1 MFLRKYNKDFLI
13 LFGGQTVSNIGDQIY
28 LIALPWLV
36 YELTQSSFDMG
47 TISAINALPEI
58 VFAIFM
64 GVFIDRYNKK
74 KIMLIACIIEFILI
88 ALIPILSY
96 LNLLNIHH
104 IYVIGFLY
112 SSTTLVFLITY
123 RSSIPILVGK
133 SLLVKVNSLIQISL
147 TLIKM
152 IGPILAGILIA
163 NFGVVHAL
171 MIDSLT
177 FLVLLIS
184 ITLIKIPRL
193 KVSDDAKTSIKQDI
207 KDGFK
212 YTFGSKELRFINW
225 LVLVVNIGMSVGL
238 SLMVFYLRG
247 ENNLL
252 AKEVGFVYSIAGT
265 VAFLMTIMAP
275 YISKVIRDLQ
285 AISLSCC
292 VSGIGLILMPF
303 MDGVVLVGISLG
315 LVTGGGTLATIYI
328 NSTLQSMVPVE
339 YLGRVFATAQMT
351 SRISVPVAL
360 MIGGWSSATI
370 FGIDGVFKVS
380 GSIILLSALLS
391 GFSLRRKKE
400 ELDVSI

>member
-184 ITLIKIPRL
+184 ITLIKIPSL

-275 YISKVIRDLQ
+275 YISKVIRNLQ

>member
-1 MFLRKYNKDFLI
+1 MRKYNKNFLI

-47 TISAINALPEI
+47 TISAINALPQI
-58 VFAIFM
+58 FFAIFM
-64 GVFIDRYNKK
+64 GAFIDRYDKK

-88 ALIPILSY
+88 ALIPMLFY
-96 LNLLNIHH
+96 LNLLNIYYL
-104 IYVIGFLY
+104 YVVGFLY
-112 SSTTLVFLITY
+112 SSTTLLFLITY
-123 RSSIPILVGK
+123 RSSIPVIVEK

-147 TLIKM
+147 TIIKM

-163 NFGVVHAL
+163 KFGVVHAL

-177 FLVLLIS
+177 FLVLLVS
-184 ITLIKIPRL
+184 ITMIKIPSL
-193 KVSDDAKTSIKQDI
+193 KVSNGANTSLKQGI

-238 SLMVFYLRG
+238 SFMVFYLRD
-247 ENNLL
+247 ENQFL
-252 AKEVGFVYSIAGT
+252 AKEVGYVYSIAGT
-265 VAFLMTIMAP
+265 VALLMTIMAP
-275 YISKVIRDLQ
+275 YISKLIRDLQ
-285 AISLSCC
+285 AIALSCC
-292 VSGIGLILMPF
+292 LSGMGLILMPY
-303 MDGVVLVGISLG
+303 MDGVVLSGITLG

-380 GSIILLSALLS
+380 GSIILLSALLA

>member
-1 MFLRKYNKDFLI
+1 MRKYNKDFLI
-13 LFGGQTVSNIGDQIY
+13 LFGGQTISNIGDQIY

-58 VFAIFM
+58 IFAIFM
-64 GVFIDRYNKK
+64 GVFIDRYDKK

-96 LNLLNIHH
+96 LNLLNIYY

-112 SSTTLVFLITY
+112 STTTLVFLITY
-123 RSSIPILVGK
+123 RSSIPLLVEK
-133 SLLVKVNSLIQISL
+133 SLLVKVNSMIQISL
-147 TLIKM
+147 TIIKM
-152 IGPILAGILIA
+152 TGPILAGILIT
-163 NFGVVHAL
+163 NFGVVNAL

-177 FLVLLIS
+177 FLVLLVS
-184 ITLIKIPRL
+184 ITLIKIPSL
-193 KVSDDAKTSIKQDI
+193 KVSDGVKTTIKQDI

-247 ENNLL
+247 ENQLL
-252 AKEVGFVYSIAGT
+252 AKEVGYVYSIAGI
-265 VAFLMTIMAP
+265 VAFLMAVMAP
-275 YISKVIRDLQ
+275 YISKLIKDLQ
-285 AISLSCC
+285 AISMSCC
-292 VSGIGLILMPF
+292 LSGIGLILVPY
-303 MDGVVLVGISLG
+303 MDSVALLGFSLG
-315 LVTGGGTLATIYI
+315 IVTGGGTLATIYI

-360 MIGGWSSATI
+360 MIGGWSSVTAL
-370 FGIDGVFKVS
+370 GIGGVFKVS
-380 GSIILLSALLS
+380 GSIILLSALLAV
-391 GFSLRRKKE
+391 FSLRKNKE